1 MREGERLVIVG
12 GGPAGLS
19 TARAYRQAGGRAQV
33 ILLAGEGLA
42 PYQRPPLT
50 KELLRGESTVEAL
63 WLEAPTF
70 YAEQDIQLRLGAW
83 ATELDP
89 GRRELSLAGG
99 ERLGYDACVL
109 ACGSVPAV
117 LPVEGGDHPDLLT
130 VRELGDSRRLGGWGT
145 PEHDILVVGTGFIG
159 CEAAA
164 SLSGLGASVAMVS
177 MEELPQQTRLGAEVA
192 QRLAG
197 WLAGDGVVVHGGEQ
211 VAEVQRTATGWR
223 VAFESGRSHD
233 AHAVLLAT
241 GVRRRLELA
250 QGAGLEVSDGS
261 VATDSGMATS
271 AEGVLAV
278 GDLAAAENP
287 TAGRRLHVEHW
298 GEALAHGEVAGRRL
312 AGQTATWD
320 SVPGFWSTIGKRT
333 LKYAAWGDGF
343 DVAELEEHSEGAFT
357 VTYGRDGTVVGVLTH
372 RCDEAYEHGR
382 EQVAQGSAFSP
393 GSARS

>member
-1 MREGERLVIVG
+1 
-12 GGPAGLS
+12 
-19 TARAYRQAGGRAQV
+19 
-33 ILLAGEGLA
+33 
-42 PYQRPPLT
+42 
-50 KELLRGESTVEAL
+50 
-63 WLEAPTF
+63 
-70 YAEQDIQLRLGAW
+70 
-83 ATELDP
+83 
-89 GRRELSLAGG
+89 
-99 ERLGYDACVL
+99 
-109 ACGSVPAV
+109 
-117 LPVEGGDHPDLLT
+117 
-130 VRELGDSRRLGGWGT
+130 
-145 PEHDILVVGTGFIG
+145 
-159 CEAAA
+159 
-164 SLSGLGASVAMVS
+164 
-177 MEELPQQTRLGAEVA
+177 
-192 QRLAG
+192 
-197 WLAGDGVVVHGGEQ
+197 
-211 VAEVQRTATGWR
+211 VQRTATGWR